1 MLDTPRSML
10 FVSGEKP
17 ERFEKALAAG
27 ADMVC
32 IDLEDAVHPARKND
46 ARAAVF
52 DFAAR
57 RAHAPQQGQGPQLA
71 VRLNGLRTREGL
83 ADVAALIACGA
94 RFDAVLLPKVEFAED
109 LSMFHAWAAD
119 TFDALV
125 ALVETPLGIEQ
136 AAAMAAAVHR
146 GAPKLSAL
154 MLGGAD
160 LAAELGADFG
170 WDGLLGA
177 RGRLVN
183 AARSAGLAAWDV
195 PHLDLD
201 DLAALAAETAAV
213 ARMGFGCKTA
223 IHPRQ
228 IETIHAA
235 FAPQPAELQ
244 WAHALLESHAARE
257 ASPDAAGAFMF
268 GGKMVDAPVLRKAR
282 RIAGL
287 VQPDSP
293 APFLPAADSASA
305 SRLQSAPIPT

>member
-1 MLDTPRSML
+1 MTLAMLDTPRSML

-52 DFAAR
+52 AFAAQ
-57 RAHAPQQGQGPQLA
+57 RAANPATVTGPRLA

-83 ADVAALIACGA
+83 ADVAALIASGA
-94 RFDAVLLPKVEFAED
+94 HVDALLLPKLEFAED
-109 LSMFHAWAAD
+109 LVMCHAWAAD
-119 TFDALV
+119 TFDGLI

-136 AAAMAAAVHR
+136 AAAIASAVHR
-146 GAPKLSAL
+146 GAPSLSAL

-170 WDGLLGA
+170 WDALLAA

-201 DLAALAAETAAV
+201 DLPALAAETEAV
-213 ARMGFGCKTA
+213 VRMGFGCKTA

-228 IETIHAA
+228 IDTIHAA
-235 FAPQPAELQ
+235 FAPRPAELQ
-244 WAHALLESHAARE
+244 WALALLEAHAARE
-257 ASPDAAGAFMF
+257 ASAERAGAFMF
-268 GGKMVDAPVLRKAR
+268 GGKMVDAPVLRKAQ
-282 RIAGL
+282 RIAAL
-287 VQPDSP
+287 DRLRPSSP
-293 APFLPAADSASA
+293 AAASA
-305 SRLQSAPIPT
+305 A

>member
-52 DFAAR
+52 DFAVR
-57 RAHAPQQGQGPQLA
+57 HSQGQGSRLA

-201 DLAALAAETAAV
+201 DLASLAAETAAV

-235 FAPQPAELQ
+235 FAPKPAELQ
-244 WAHALLESHAARE
+244 WAQALLDAHAARE
-257 ASPDAAGAFMF
+257 ASTDAAGAFLF
-268 GGKMVDAPVLRKAR
+268 GGKMVDAPVLRKAQ

-287 VQPDSP
+287 AVRLTPRD
-293 APFLPAADSASA
+293 AASA
-305 SRLQSAPIPT
+305 SV

>member
-17 ERFEKALAAG
+17 ERFAKALAAG

-46 ARAAVF
+46 ARQAVF
-52 DFAAR
+52 EFAAR
-57 RAHAPQQGQGPQLA
+57 RVRHVSDAEGTRLA

-83 ADVAALIACGA
+83 ADAAALIACGG

-109 LSMFHAWAAD
+109 LSMFHAWAGE

-125 ALVETPLGIEQ
+125 ALIETPLGIEQ

-170 WDGLLGA
+170 WDGLLSA
-177 RGRLVN
+177 RSRLVN

-201 DLAALAAETAAV
+201 DLPALAAETIAV

-228 IETIHAA
+228 IDTIHAA

-244 WAHALLESHAARE
+244 WAHALLEAHAARD
-257 ASPDAAGAFMF
+257 ASPEAAGAFLF

-287 VQPDSP
+287 
-293 APFLPAADSASA
+293 A
-305 SRLQSAPIPT
+305 SRRVPLPVADRVSAP